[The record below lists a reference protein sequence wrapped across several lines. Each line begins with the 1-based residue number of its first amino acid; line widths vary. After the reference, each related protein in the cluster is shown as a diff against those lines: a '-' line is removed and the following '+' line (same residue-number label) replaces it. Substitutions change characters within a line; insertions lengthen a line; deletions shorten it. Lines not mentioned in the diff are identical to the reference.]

1 MTGTDRIS
9 FHARW
14 RHRKR
19 NSRIGRKTT
28 HGSLCNLIPVKWGLL
43 KKWSPCCIYLP
54 NEKNLSRSCILHNP
68 TSPPKKRKEKKRL
81 IHASVHRVNFY
92 HIHPHNQPSLISSKN
107 IANSKFAEMLQIL
120 CSNHYLCWCCT
131 HTICCRQQSWLLY
144 LAPQRTKI

>member
-1 MTGTDRIS
+1 MTGTNRIS
-9 FHARW
+9 FHVRW

-43 KKWSPCCIYLP
+43 KNDHHAVSISQMRKISVDLASFTTQHHPQ
-54 NEKNLSRSCILHNP
+54 
-68 TSPPKKRKEKKRL
+68 RKEKKRL